1 MQSLPMGTEIT
12 FGVLALLMLCGI
24 IASFY
29 FRYGTNLTRVTMYK
43 DEGGGSKWQLKDF
56 MTDY

>member
-43 DEGGGSKWQLKDF
+43 DEVGDQSGSLKIS
-56 MTDY
+56 